1 MKKTTPFKSP
11 DDFEKDL
18 TAFSNKFRMTLSE
31 HSKRINDYFEMI
43 CYNLI
48 VRYYEKMGYTLSVQ
62 NLKGGMFRYKCSPKG
77 LLENFSYFKALK
89 IDNTGQEE
97 EFFIFHNATV
107 QSAFDEE
114 VFTTPD
120 IVVSNTNNP
129 SVSTDYYATKLKLS
143 YISKD
148 NLLTFCEAK
157 HLTPFPELMLNFIG
171 TVHELKPDCVT
182 DSAKHPKSNHIAP
195 SLMMSGTLSKS
206 TKRIQDSFER
216 RYFIN
221 IIDNLFEDMSVQSFL
236 ASSQLAK
243 IATLGKKRVTR
254 FVDSK
259 TTV

>member
-1 MKKTTPFKSP
+1 
-11 DDFEKDL
+11 
-18 TAFSNKFRMTLSE
+18 
-31 HSKRINDYFEMI
+31 
-43 CYNLI
+43 
-48 VRYYEKMGYTLSVQ
+48 
-62 NLKGGMFRYKCSPKG
+62 
-77 LLENFSYFKALK
+77 
-89 IDNTGQEE
+89 
-97 EFFIFHNATV
+97 
-107 QSAFDEE
+107 
-114 VFTTPD
+114 
-120 IVVSNTNNP
+120 
-129 SVSTDYYATKLKLS
+129 
-143 YISKD
+143 
-148 NLLTFCEAK
+148 
-157 HLTPFPELMLNFIG
+157 MLNFIG

-195 SLMMSGTLSKS
+195 SLIMSGTLSKS